1 MSDFYDQLTPFY
13 HLIHQDWDTSMRR
26 QGEQLAAVIDA
37 EWPGNRNVLDV
48 SCGIGTQAIA
58 LAQQGRTVRASDLS
72 EKEIARAKQ
81 EAALRGV
88 HIDFSVC
95 DMRQAFTHHGP
106 GHGVVLS
113 ADNSLPHLLTDEDVL
128 TALQQMEACL
138 APGGGCLITVR
149 DYAQEVR
156 GRNLLKPY
164 GVRVENGSRYVL
176 FQVWDFEGDH
186 YDLGF
191 YFVVENLLMGSVET
205 HVMRSKYYAISTDRL
220 CELMRQAG
228 FDHVRRIDGAF
239 YQPVLVGTKAS
250 PAY

>member
-1 MSDFYDQLTPFY
+1 MNDFYDRLTPFY
-13 HLIHQDWDTSMRR
+13 HLIHQDWDASIHR
-26 QGEQLAAVIDA
+26 QGEQLAALIDA
-37 EWPGNRNVLDV
+37 EWPGRHSILDI

-58 LAQQGRTVRASDLS
+58 LARQGRTVCASDLS
-72 EKEIARAKQ
+72 ESEVARAKQ

-88 HIDFSVC
+88 NIDFSVC
-95 DMRQAFTHHGP
+95 DMRRAFAHHGT

-113 ADNSLPHLLTDEDVL
+113 VDNSLPHLLTDEDVL

-149 DYAQEVR
+149 DYSREAR

-164 GVRVENGSRYVL
+164 GVRVENGLRYVL

-191 YFVVENLLMGSVET
+191 FFVVENLRTGTVET
-205 HVMRSKYYAISTDRL
+205 HVMHSKYYAISTDRL
-220 CELMRQAG
+220 CKLMRQAG
-228 FDHVRRIDGAF
+228 FDNVRRIDGAF
-239 YQPVLVGTKAS
+239 YQPVLVGTKAF
-250 PAY
+250 PAL